1 MIRRRGSGI
10 LLHITSLPSKFGI
23 GDLGPAAYQ
32 FADFLSQTA
41 QSFWQV
47 LPLNPTDPISGGNS
61 PYSSFSAFA
70 GNKLLISPELLYREG
85 FLEKSDL
92 EEVTPFPPQR
102 VNYPAV
108 LEYKNQIFNKAF
120 AQFKKNEC
128 DFEFDKFCEE
138 SEEWLD
144 DYALFIALKNHYH
157 GKVWSDWPES
167 LRDKQEEA
175 LNSVR
180 QRLTREIE
188 KEKFLQYIFFKQ
200 WTELKHYCNQNGIQI
215 IGDVPFYISYDSAD
229 VWTNPELFK
238 LDENKKPTHVAG
250 VPPDYFSETGQLWGN
265 PVYRW
270 DAMQGTGYRWWI
282 KRIEHNLKYF
292 DFIRVDH
299 FRGFAAYWEVPASET
314 TAINGRWVNS
324 PGIDFFKTLLR
335 RFPNLPIIAEDLGVI
350 TPDVRELIH
359 EFEFPGMRLLMFAFN
374 QNLPNHPYAPHNHI
388 ENCVVYTGT
397 HDNNT
402 ARGWFEQDAT
412 EEEKQW
418 LFKYLGR
425 EITAEEVSDELV
437 RLAMMSVANM
447 VILPIQD
454 VLGLGAEARMNR
466 PSSTEGNWEW
476 RLSAEQ
482 LNQEVIHKLR
492 EITELYGRY

>member
-10 LLHITSLPSKFGI
+10 LLHITSLPSQFGI
-23 GDLGPAAYQ
+23 GDLGPAAYR

-47 LPLNPTDPISGGNS
+47 LPLNPTDPVSGGNS

-70 GNKLLISPELLYREG
+70 GNKLLISPELLYRDG
-85 FLEKSDL
+85 LLEESDL
-92 EEVTPFPPQR
+92 EETPPFPSQR
-102 VNYPAV
+102 VDYPTI
-108 LEYKNQIFNKAF
+108 LEYKNRIFNKAF
-120 AQFKKNEC
+120 ARFKKAEC
-128 DFEFDKFCEE
+128 DFEFDKFCDE
-138 SEEWLD
+138 SKEWLD
-144 DYALFIALKNHYH
+144 DYALFIALKNHYR

-167 LRDKQEEA
+167 LRDKQEDP

-180 QRLTREIE
+180 ERLTREIE
-188 KEKFLQYIFFKQ
+188 KEKFLQFIFFKQ
-200 WTELKHYCNQNGIQI
+200 WKELKNYCNQKGIQI

-229 VWTNPELFK
+229 VWTNPGLFK
-238 LDENKKPTHVAG
+238 LDEQKKPTHVAG

-270 DAMQGTGYRWWI
+270 DAMQASGYHWWI

-314 TAINGRWVNS
+314 TAIHGRWVKS

-374 QNLPNHPYAPHNHI
+374 KNLPNHPYAPHNHI

-402 ARGWFEQDAT
+402 ARGWFEHDAT
-412 EEEKQW
+412 EEEKYW

-425 EITAEEVSDELV
+425 TISAEEIHWELV

-476 RLSAEQ
+476 RLKDEQ
-482 LNQEVIHKLR
+482 LNEQIIRQLR